1 MIYYDRKNHNIDQ
14 MTTVGLC
21 KYKDALGVPKQG
33 FHAKRVMGF
42 AANDVY
48 GTIGI
53 AAIITLILWL
63 VYKKPLLKTFLI
75 SVVALFV
82 LGILLHRLF
91 CVNTTLNMMIFGKV

>member
-1 MIYYDRKNHNIDQ
+1 M
-14 MTTVGLC
+14 TVGLC
-21 KYKDALGVPKQG
+21 KYKDALGVPGKG

-53 AAIITLILWL
+53 AVVITLILWL
-63 VYKKPLLKTFLI
+63 VYKKPLLKTFVISLI
-75 SVVALFV
+75 AVFV